1 MAADTDD
8 ELLRGLTGQAR
19 RERAELI
26 QWLLDHDFGVQQ
38 IQDALV
44 PMLLPAH
51 RVVGDYGTYVSAQQ
65 ICDAI
70 GIDPEL
76 LGRLHQAVGLPRVD
90 DPAAAVQSQADAA
103 ALRARRIVGVMLA
116 KEAGR
121 AALRPGMAPVT
132 RRDTLSPL
140 HPVTTS

>member
-90 DPAAAVQSQADAA
+90 DPAAAVQSQADAESVIELKIFA
-103 ALRARRIVGVMLA
+103 WKFQNETERSFHV
-116 KEAGR
+116 
-121 AALRPGMAPVT
+121 
-132 RRDTLSPL
+132 S
-140 HPVTTS
+140 TSSASSLY